1 MSPVQFCVMQF
12 ALEFFYFCNENWHYK
27 CKRLGDC
34 GFMYVLREVR
44 INFEILFLQM
54 SGTIRLMN
62 LIDFLFN
69 VKSRLVFLEV
79 VLSTIYFYFMVF
91 FRILNFIRLEWQLL
105 HTCITNIL

>member
-1 MSPVQFCVMQF
+1 
-12 ALEFFYFCNENWHYK
+12 
-27 CKRLGDC
+27 
-34 GFMYVLREVR
+34 MYVLREVR

-91 FRILNFIRLEWQLL
+91 FRILDLIRLEWQLL